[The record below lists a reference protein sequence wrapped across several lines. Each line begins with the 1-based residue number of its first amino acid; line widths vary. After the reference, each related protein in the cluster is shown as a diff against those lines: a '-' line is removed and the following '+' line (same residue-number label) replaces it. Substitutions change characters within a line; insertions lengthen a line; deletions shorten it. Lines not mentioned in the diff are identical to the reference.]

1 MKRCAGNLNTY
12 YYIKRSQFKR
22 AAHCLIPTLSHS
34 GKSKTIETVKRSV
47 VGRGS
52 PASPG
57 RRRQR
62 KGTGEAQGI
71 FRAWLLIPL
80 F

>member
-1 MKRCAGNLNTY
+1 MYDSNY
-12 YYIKRSQFKR
+12 
-22 AAHCLIPTLSHS
+22 AALW
-34 GKSKTIETVKRSV
+34 KSKTIETVKRSV

>member
-1 MKRCAGNLNTY
+1 MYDSNY
-12 YYIKRSQFKR
+12 
-22 AAHCLIPTLSHS
+22 AALW
-34 GKSKTIETVKRSV
+34 KSKTIETVKRSV

-71 FRAWLLIPL
+71 FRAWRLLL
-80 F
+80 YDTVMVDT